1 MTAKTHLLYDDTCPM
16 CTFQMKV
23 ITWLDWFNRIHL
35 VPASSP
41 EVQTIVPELTHEQLM
56 AAIHS
61 VGPDG
66 RIQRGARALR
76 FVGIRLPPMMPL
88 AALLW
93 FPGVIWIAERVY
105 TWISRNRHVISKLFG
120 CHEACQLMP
129 VRSREKLSEH
139 RETLDN

>member
-35 VPASSP
+35 VPVSSP
-41 EVQTIVPELTHEQLM
+41 EARTIASDLTPEQLM

-61 VGPDG
+61 LAPDG

-76 FVGIRLPPMMPL
+76 FVGLRLPPMMPL

-105 TWISRNRHVISKLFG
+105 TWISRRRHVISKLFG
-120 CHEACQLMP
+120 CKEACRLMP
-129 VRSREKLSEH
+129 VRSREELPVHE
-139 RETLDN
+139 ETTTD

>member
-1 MTAKTHLLYDDTCPM
+1 M

-41 EVQTIVPELTHEQLM
+41 EVQEIAPDLTHEQLM

-66 RIQRGARALR
+66 RIERGARALR
-76 FVGIRLPPMMPL
+76 FVGMRLPPMMPL

-105 TWISRNRHVISKLFG
+105 RWISRNRHLISKLFG
-120 CHEACQLMP
+120 CKEACRLMP
-129 VRSREKLSEH
+129 VRSGKELSVPK
-139 RETLDN
+139 ETSEE